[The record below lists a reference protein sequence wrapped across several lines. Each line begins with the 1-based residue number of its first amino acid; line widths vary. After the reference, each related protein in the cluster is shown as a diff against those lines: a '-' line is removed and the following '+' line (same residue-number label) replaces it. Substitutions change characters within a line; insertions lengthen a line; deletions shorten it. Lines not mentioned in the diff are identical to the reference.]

1 MAMYRYF
8 FFLAS
13 YLHFDPCLKLL
24 DVRNKKVE
32 NVVQLVMVRFVG
44 SSHHA
49 VENCVF
55 LSIANRAMEITDK
68 QIYSTHTISF
78 ALLRLEPETN
88 ILLVSEVILGEDRST
103 SQDSE

>member
-1 MAMYRYF
+1 
-8 FFLAS
+8 
-13 YLHFDPCLKLL
+13 
-24 DVRNKKVE
+24 
-32 NVVQLVMVRFVG
+32 
-44 SSHHA
+44 
-49 VENCVF
+49 
-55 LSIANRAMEITDK
+55 MEITDK